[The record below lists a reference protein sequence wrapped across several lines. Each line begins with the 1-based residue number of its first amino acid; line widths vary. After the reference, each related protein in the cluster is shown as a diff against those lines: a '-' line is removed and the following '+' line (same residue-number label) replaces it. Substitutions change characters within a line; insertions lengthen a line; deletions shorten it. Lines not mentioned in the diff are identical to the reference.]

1 MADRLT
7 LVARQHVSPLRQAAV
22 LALGIALGLV
32 LAAAVLTANG
42 VGPSAIID
50 EFVLYV
56 FTTESGLAQALT
68 RAVALWLVGLGAV
81 FALKLRFWNIG
92 VDGQAWVGAIAASW
106 IAIDDVGPP
115 WLRLALMLAAGAIA
129 GAAWIGVP
137 ALLKLRLGVSEVVS
151 TLMLTYVA
159 FQAAQQLLYGP
170 WRDPDTGFPISP
182 TLEDPLERLARVGLG
197 HLHSGIWVALAAAVG
212 AVALLQLSRFGFYAS
227 AVGHS
232 PRAAR
237 AAGIPV
243 TATILIGVGLSG
255 ALAGLAGAAIVAGQ
269 EFRLTQHIAGDL
281 TFSAILVA
289 LLARLNPLAVLPVG
303 LLLAGIYV
311 SGDAL
316 KAFYQ
321 LPLAVI
327 QVLEAVILLSVVVL
341 DFFARYQL
349 HFARPVAARA
359 RSG

>member
-7 LVARQHVSPLRQAAV
+7 LTARQHVPPARQAAV
-22 LALGIALGLV
+22 LALGILLGLA
-32 LAAAVLTANG
+32 LATVVLTLSG

-56 FTTESGLAQALT
+56 FTTQSGLTQALT
-68 RAVALWLVGLGAV
+68 RAVALWLVGLAAV

-92 VDGQAWVGAIAASW
+92 VDGQAWIGAIAASW
-106 IAIDDVGPP
+106 VAIDDIGPP
-115 WLRLALMLAAGAIA
+115 SIRLVLMLVAGAV
-129 GAAWIGVP
+129 GGLLWIGVP

-151 TLMLTYVA
+151 TLMLTYVG

-170 WRDPDTGFPISP
+170 WRDPNTGFPISP
-182 TLEDPLERLARVGLG
+182 VFDDPVERLARIGFG
-197 HLHSGIWVALAAAVG
+197 HIHQGIWIALAAALA
-212 AVALLQLSRFGFYAS
+212 AVALLQLSRFGFYAA
-227 AVGHS
+227 AVGQS

-243 TATILIGVGLSG
+243 AATILIGVGLSG
-255 ALAGLAGAAIVAGQ
+255 ALAGLAGAVIVAGQ

-281 TFSAILVA
+281 TFSAILIA
-289 LLARLNPLAVLPVG
+289 LLARLTPLAVLPVG
-303 LLLAGIYV
+303 LVIAGIYV

-327 QVLEAVILLSVVVL
+327 QVLEAVILLSVVIL

-349 HFARPVAARA
+349 RLARPTVA
-359 RSG
+359 RS